1 MGDPLGVKVELW
13 NSAKSVV
20 RVIGGG
26 APAAALSVRGRGP
39 EAEVGEMRV
48 GEGGAPT
55 AQGPPRD
62 NCGKGKGGAAQAEA
76 ELRSAPE
83 DPQLQSAPPWSAA
96 DAATL

>member
-1 MGDPLGVKVELW
+1 VGET
-13 NSAKSVV
+13 
-20 RVIGGG
+20 
-26 APAAALSVRGRGP
+26 AAAHGVGRKKVL
-39 EAEVGEMRV
+39 EAEVGETRV

-83 DPQLQSAPPWSAA
+83 EEELWSAPEEEELRSAPKKELRSA
-96 DAATL
+96 PLWEVSCAATL